1 MRYFL
6 TAWVFAAQLLVSAPA
21 LAASLSFSMDF
32 ELFGCP
38 LSSCGFPQGEILD
51 GPFADVGHFNIDS
64 ELLSD
69 SSQTLISFSELQDFS
84 LSFPG
89 VAPFFSFDQA
99 NLGQG
104 SCFTDPGPG
113 RSGEPSS
120 PCGMLFTGTRFDGFA
135 GEFLIPD
142 DMFGSIV
149 AFGAGNMGNLEFIA
163 FGEPGPGGGLPGALF
178 STDGVSSAQIHVT
191 HVASAPVPEPSSML
205 LLLAGAGLV
214 GRYARRQRRAPAHR

>member
-1 MRYFL
+1 MRYVI

-38 LSSCGFPQGEILD
+38 LSSCGFTQGQILD
-51 GPFADVGHFNIDS
+51 GPFADVGHFNLDS
-64 ELLSD
+64 SLLSD
-69 SSQTLISFSELQDFS
+69 STQTLISFGQIQDFS

-99 NLGQG
+99 NLAQG
-104 SCFTDPGPG
+104 RCFTDPGPG

-142 DMFGSIV
+142 DLFGSII
-149 AFGAGNMGNLEFIA
+149 AFGAGSMGNLEFIIL
-163 FGEPGPGGGLPGALF
+163 GEPGPGGGLPGARF
-178 STDGVSSAQIHVT
+178 ATDAVSSAQIHVT

-205 LLLAGAGLV
+205 LLLAGAGIV
-214 GRYARRQRRAPAHR
+214 GRYVHRRGRASAHG